1 MHLPVVLGTA
11 RIGRRSEAVA
21 TKIIE
26 ILNGMNIS
34 TELVDVRDYPM
45 TASDNSGQSE
55 NASRWRTIL
64 EKSVG
69 FILVSPE
76 YNRGYPG
83 ELKMFLDLLYWEY
96 KQKVV
101 AIVSVSDGQWGGTR
115 MAEHIRS
122 VLNTFSMLVMGPA
135 IHVPSVPKHID
146 ENGKFEMEKFE
157 HSIQRITNQMIEL
170 ASKLNSD

>member
-1 MHLPVVLGTA
+1 MHLPVLLGTA

-21 TKIIE
+21 KKIIL
-26 ILNGMNIS
+26 ILREMDIS

-45 TASDNSGQSE
+45 TASDNSGKSE
-55 NASRWRTIL
+55 NARKWRTIL

-96 KQKVV
+96 KQKLV

-122 VLNTFSMLVMGPA
+122 VLNTFSMIVMGPA
-135 IHVPSVPKHID
+135 IHVPNVLKHID
-146 ENGKFEMEKFE
+146 ENGNFDMEKFE
-157 HSIQRITNQMIEL
+157 HSIQRIVNQMLEL
-170 ASKLNSD
+170 VSKLN